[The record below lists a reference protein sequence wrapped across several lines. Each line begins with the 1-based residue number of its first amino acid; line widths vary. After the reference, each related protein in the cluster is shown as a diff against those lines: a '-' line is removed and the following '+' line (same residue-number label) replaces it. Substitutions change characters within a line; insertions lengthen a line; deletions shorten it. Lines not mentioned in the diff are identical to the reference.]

1 MSKKVMLRKIEDPT
15 TAPSTDNK
23 VFLVQGGCWGDEHV
37 IAVYNNEP
45 AAIERAEKENK
56 ECKGL
61 EAYVEPWDILS

>member
-1 MSKKVMLRKIEDPT
+1 MSKKVKLRKIDDPT
-15 TAPSTDNK
+15 PPTDNK